1 MAATYY
7 IGPGEDIPQITS
19 ADTMRLRVMLY
30 DSTDATKGK
39 TGVGYAAVTATYCK
53 PGETSF
59 TAFPSFG
66 TNNWAEIGNGW
77 YDLIIRGGTSAELAL
92 LNATG
97 VILVN
102 LAATGA
108 YTQNVARK
116 IVSADVARQDVWTPT
131 IAGYLDGAISGV
143 AAAAA
148 TAVWGATTRTLSA
161 FSFTVAATVAGS
173 VGSVASYGTLVADIA
188 TAVWGAGTRTLSA
201 FGFTVAATVAGSVGS
216 VASYGTLA
224 ADVATAV
231 WGAGTR
237 TLSAFGFTV
246 ALTAGHGLAL
256 ATDLATLAGKFTGIT
271 LLAKWLRAL
280 ARKDAADSTALAEI
294 NASGGTYSELTDS
307 QEAIRDTA
315 PLGTAMRGTDGAELA
330 GAAAAAVGTLHNAP
344 DVSTDIAAIKA
355 VTDGLDALLSTTGIA
370 LTAAERTA
378 LTAAVW
384 GAATRTLS
392 AFGFSVAVSDKT
404 GFSLTDEEVAAIR
417 AGLSTFDGN
426 LSPVTDELDAI
437 KGEGFSPADSLVA
450 IQAAVSTASGAGA
463 FAVVLVVHDGSGNAV
478 EGLGVVVRNTAD
490 DDPGP
495 ALGVTDSNGHFAAQ
509 LDAGDYH
516 VWLGPNGF
524 YSFANPYAITVTESG
539 TLEPLVCEAL
549 ALPAATDP
557 ALCACYLDV
566 RDVDGGALVGADE
579 GFLAVNDIKVPAWPA
594 GLTTGSAALARSG
607 ETYYTDANGRLV
619 VNFMRGSVVTLQI
632 GAGNPHGPLKQAT
645 IILTVPDA
653 ATCALSSGT
662 AYAPA

>member
-1 MAATYY
+1 
-7 IGPGEDIPQITS
+7 
-19 ADTMRLRVMLY
+19 
-30 DSTDATKGK
+30 
-39 TGVGYAAVTATYCK
+39 
-53 PGETSF
+53 
-59 TAFPSFG
+59 
-66 TNNWAEIGNGW
+66 
-77 YDLIIRGGTSAELAL
+77 
-92 LNATG
+92 
-97 VILVN
+97 
-102 LAATGA
+102 
-108 YTQNVARK
+108 
-116 IVSADVARQDVWTPT
+116 
-131 IAGYLDGAISGV
+131 
-143 AAAAA
+143 
-148 TAVWGATTRTLSA
+148 
-161 FSFTVAATVAGS
+161 
-173 VGSVASYGTLVADIA
+173 
-188 TAVWGAGTRTLSA
+188 
-201 FGFTVAATVAGSVGS
+201 
-216 VASYGTLA
+216 
-224 ADVATAV
+224 VATAV
-231 WGAGTR
+231 WGAVAR
-237 TLSAFGFTV
+237 TLTGFGFT
-246 ALTAGHGLAL
+246 TGLA
-256 ATDLATLAGKFTGIT
+256 ATGEAAT
-271 LLAKWLRAL
+271 
-280 ARKDAADSTALAEI
+280 
-294 NASGGTYSELTDS
+294 
-307 QEAIRDTA
+307 
-315 PLGTAMRGTDGAELA
+315 
-330 GAAAAAVGTLHNAP
+330 AVATLHNAP
-344 DVSTDIAAIKA
+344 DVSTSVAAIKA
-355 VTDGLDALLSTTGIA
+355 VTDELDTLLSTTGIA

-392 AFGFSVAVSDKT
+392 AFEFSVAVSDKT

-450 IQAAVSTASGAGA
+450 IQVAVSTASGAGA

-495 ALGVTDSNGHFAAQ
+495 ALGVTDINGHFAAQ

-539 TLEPLVCEAL
+539 TLAPLVCEAL

>member
-1 MAATYY
+1 MATTYY

-92 LNATG
+92 LNAGG

-102 LAATGA
+102 LAATGC

-216 VASYGTLA
+216 VASYGTLV

-231 WGAGTR
+231 WGAVAR
-237 TLSAFGFTV
+237 TLTGFGFT
-246 ALTAGHGLAL
+246 TGLA
-256 ATDLATLAGKFTGIT
+256 ATGEAAT
-271 LLAKWLRAL
+271 
-280 ARKDAADSTALAEI
+280 
-294 NASGGTYSELTDS
+294 
-307 QEAIRDTA
+307 
-315 PLGTAMRGTDGAELA
+315 
-330 GAAAAAVGTLHNAP
+330 AVATLHNAP
-344 DVSTDIAAIKA
+344 DVSTSVAAIKA
-355 VTDGLDALLSTTGIA
+355 VTDELDTLLSTTGIA

-392 AFGFSVAVSDKT
+392 AFEFSVAVSDKT

-495 ALGVTDSNGHFAAQ
+495 ALGVTDINGHFAAQ

-539 TLEPLVCEAL
+539 TLAPLVCEAL